1 MVPEEKAGHAQR
13 CAVLILRMNVQPQ
26 KRGRGRPRTGGRR
39 EDVLTAALAL
49 FAERGFHGTAIPDI
63 AARAGIAAGTI
74 YRHFASKEALV
85 NELFR
90 RSKLALGAALLGD
103 APVDADLRTQFH
115 HLWWALV
122 RFEREQPLAF
132 AFLELHHHGSYLD
145 AESKSLELRVLM
157 PIAAVLQRG
166 RIAGVVKPI
175 PPHVLMVTVWGAFV
189 GMIKAARL
197 GYYVL
202 TDELCTQVEE
212 TCWDAIK
219 A

>member
-1 MVPEEKAGHAQR
+1 
-13 CAVLILRMNVQPQ
+13 MNVHPQ
-26 KRGRGRPRTGGRR
+26 KRGRGRPKTGGRR
-39 EDVLTAALAL
+39 EDVLGAALEL
-49 FAERGFHGTAIPDI
+49 FAERGFYGTAIPDI
-63 AARAGIAAGTI
+63 AAKAGIAAGTI

-85 NELFR
+85 NELYR
-90 RSKLALGAALLGD
+90 RSKLALGAALLGGV
-103 APVDADLRTQFH
+103 PTDADLRAQFH

-145 AESKSLELRVLM
+145 TESKSLELRVLM
-157 PIAAVLQRG
+157 PIAAVIERG
-166 RIAGVVKPI
+166 RAAGVLKRLPAHALI
-175 PPHVLMVTVWGAFV
+175 VTVWGAFV

-197 GYYVL
+197 GYYTL
-202 TDELCTQVEE
+202 TDYLCTQVEE

>member
-1 MVPEEKAGHAQR
+1 
-13 CAVLILRMNVQPQ
+13 MNVHPQ
-26 KRGRGRPRTGGRR
+26 KRGRGRPKTGGRR
-39 EDVLTAALAL
+39 EDVLAAALEL
-49 FAERGFHGTAIPDI
+49 FAERGFYGTAIPDI
-63 AARAGIAAGTI
+63 AAKAGIAAGTI

-85 NELFR
+85 NELYR
-90 RSKLALGAALLGD
+90 RSKLALGAALLGGVP
-103 APVDADLRTQFH
+103 ADADLRAQFH

-145 AESKSLELRVLM
+145 TESKSLELRVLM
-157 PIAAVLQRG
+157 PIAAVIERG
-166 RIAGVVKPI
+166 RTAGVLKRLPAHALI
-175 PPHVLMVTVWGAFV
+175 VTVWGAFV

-197 GYYVL
+197 GYYTL
-202 TDELCTQVEE
+202 TDYLCTQVEE